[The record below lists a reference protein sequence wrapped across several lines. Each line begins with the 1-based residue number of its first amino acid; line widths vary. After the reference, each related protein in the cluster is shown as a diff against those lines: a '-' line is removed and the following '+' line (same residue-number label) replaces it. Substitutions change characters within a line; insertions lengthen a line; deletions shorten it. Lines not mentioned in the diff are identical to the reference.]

1 MEQEKESYPMQ
12 NKRIFSGLVFPQ
24 SGYPFFYCIA
34 AEKKVEAKGF
44 EDSEPEIEIIKEGEA
59 KTLTELYKELKTFK
73 DLKCSTIYIEPE
85 KKYVN
90 YVRDINKWKRK
101 ENIDLRFKATTTV
114 SFEAGILKIKEFIQ
128 EKRISFPTDS
138 IIRGQ
143 LAVFSRL
150 SLEKE
155 DEFYAVKSLCLVIN
169 AFGRKTQ
176 KTEEEP
182 DRSSWY

>member
-1 MEQEKESYPMQ
+1 M
-12 NKRIFSGLVFPQ
+12 KRIVSGLVFPQ
-24 SGYPFFYCIA
+24 SGYPFFYCIVS
-34 AEKKVEAKGF
+34 EKKVEQKGF
-44 EDSEPEIEIIKEGEA
+44 EETEPEIEIIKEGEA

-101 ENIDLRFKATTTV
+101 ENIDLRFKVTTTV

-128 EKRISFPTDS
+128 EKRLSFPTES

-143 LAVFSRL
+143 LSIFSKL
-150 SLEKE
+150 SLDQEE
-155 DEFYAVKSLCLVIN
+155 EFYAVKSLCLVIN
-169 AFGRKTQ
+169 AFNRENKQ
-176 KTEEEP
+176 TEKEP
-182 DRSSWY
+182 DNSSWW

>member
-1 MEQEKESYPMQ
+1 MTSQ
-12 NKRIFSGLVFPQ
+12 RIFSGLVFPQ
-24 SGYPFFYCIA
+24 SGYPLFYCIVS
-34 AEKKVEAKGF
+34 EKKVEAKGF

-73 DLKCSTIYIEPE
+73 DIKCSTIYIEPE

-128 EKRISFPTDS
+128 EKRLSFPTDS

-143 LAVFSRL
+143 LAIFSKL
-150 SLEKE
+150 SLDKE

-169 AFGRKTQ
+169 AFSRKSQ
-176 KTEEEP
+176 KAEEEP